1 MFRSKFVSISLCA
14 ALPCACAE
22 DLSDDLADGSSDDD
36 AASSGGS
43 DGGGGAAI
51 EHEDQ
56 PDGTVVTVVDATDG
70 ARWIPLDLETRS
82 QPDVDALADSPAWD
96 LAFSRFAIATNG
108 GISGTGGME
117 AMVLEDVALDD
128 VDAVPPGTWIAD
140 APDGDDEGD
149 DPDHALAG
157 WYDYDFATHVLT
169 PKPLVYVVRS
179 VEGGHFALAV
189 LDYYDDAGSSG
200 WMTLRWK
207 PLP

>member
-1 MFRSKFVSISLCA
+1 MFVLISIGA

-36 AASSGGS
+36 AASSEGPAGA
-43 DGGGGAAI
+43 DGAQLV
-51 EHEDQ
+51 HEDQ

-70 ARWIPLDLETRS
+70 ARWIPLDLETRA
-82 QPDVDALADSPAWD
+82 QPEVDALADSPAWD
-96 LAFSRFAIATNG
+96 LAFSRFDIATNG
-108 GISGTGGME
+108 GVSGSGGME
-117 AMVLEDVALDD
+117 AMVLEGVGLDD
-128 VDAVPPGTWIAD
+128 VDAVPPGSWIAD

-149 DPDHALAG
+149 DADYALAG

-169 PKPLVYVVRS
+169 PKPLVDVVRS

-189 LDYYDDAGSSG
+189 LDDYDDAGTSG
-200 WMTLRWK
+200 WMKLRWK